1 MVKNLPT
8 YVYFKGYR
16 LLPNHDICTPSSYK
30 ENKHST
36 YCSNCFG
43 ISAEAIK
50 KLADTISEN
59 GTIVKK

>member
-16 LLPNHDICTPSSYK
+16 LLSNRDICTPLSYK

-36 YCSNCFG
+36 CFP
-43 ISAEAIK
+43 
-50 KLADTISEN
+50 
-59 GTIVKK
+59 IVSVLVPMQSKN